1 MWDLE
6 AGGGLWEDTL
16 SLRVSRS
23 GTKLPNL
30 IYFSISFPLLI
41 LRLSNKF
48 AHKLLISDLC
58 YIRSLKISLYR
69 TAFYSLISE
78 TA

>member
-30 IYFSISFPLLI
+30 IYFFYKFPLTYLEVI
-41 LRLSNKF
+41 
-48 AHKLLISDLC
+48 
-58 YIRSLKISLYR
+58 
-69 TAFYSLISE
+69 
-78 TA
+78 